1 MVDGIFTDGGL
12 ERQKTEPLEITGGK
26 PLIIDYRIQDVSVLD
41 SKQDGKGKYLHGLVI
56 YSIKPTGGTSF
67 CPAYEEKAQGD
78 WVVDMQMEV
87 ILYYENVS
95 DFWYLVAKDGE
106 LNLLEAIRYFEQ

>member
-1 MVDGIFTDGGL
+1 
-12 ERQKTEPLEITGGK
+12 
-26 PLIIDYRIQDVSVLD
+26 
-41 SKQDGKGKYLHGLVI
+41 
-56 YSIKPTGGTSF
+56 
-67 CPAYEEKAQGD
+67 
-78 WVVDMQMEV
+78 MQMEV